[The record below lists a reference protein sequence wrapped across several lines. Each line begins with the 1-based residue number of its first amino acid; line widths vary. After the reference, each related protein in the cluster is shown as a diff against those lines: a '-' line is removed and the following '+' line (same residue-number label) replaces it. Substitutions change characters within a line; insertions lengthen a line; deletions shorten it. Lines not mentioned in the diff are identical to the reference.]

1 MWDDNNYYRFNN
13 LRTNDII
20 IPPGFDLPMSP
31 EEEKKEESEIEEVIG
46 GMEKIRIS
54 SIFEKHIPQNDW
66 YMFFNDEMIKE
77 YFKNIEIKFI
87 ESTQN
92 KEIKIYPKIENI
104 FRAFKLTNLKKI
116 KVVIIGQ
123 DPYPGVCRK
132 TNVPYANGLAFSV
145 NKECSIPGSLRN
157 MYKELEYEGF
167 SVPKTGELEDWAKQG
182 VLLLNTQLSVEER
195 NPNSHR
201 FWNEFTDNV
210 IKHICELNKSIVFV
224 LMGGNALKKYKLI
237 PKNKLTKF
245 VITSHPSV
253 LGYKKNLRSYPPFF
267 ESNIFK
273 NINNKLNQL
282 SEKDIKW

>member
-253 LGYKKNLRSYPPFF
+253 LGYKKNLRSYPSFF